1 MFILSTLLPEPD
13 LIKEI
18 QKLFPSDQFSFYMNM
33 DEAIKDID
41 KAEILITYGED
52 LTPGLIEQAKELKWI
67 MVMSAGLEL
76 MPFEAIKQKGVLVTN
91 ARGIHKIPM
100 AEYTISMMLHIAKRN
115 KQLLT
120 QQQDRNWNRLG
131 IIPVEELH
139 GKTVGIL
146 GVGAIG
152 GEIAR
157 LAKAFNMRVIGL
169 NRSGKKHEYV
179 DEMYKY
185 DGLDSIC
192 STADYIVS
200 VLPSTNET
208 KYLLNESH
216 FNVMKKEL
224 IFINIGRGDLFE
236 EEVLLH
242 ALNTNKISHAIL
254 DVFEQEPLPNDHPF
268 WTHEKVTVTPHISS
282 KTENYL
288 PRSFEIFIRNFKILK
303 QGGTEFINKIDPER
317 GY

>member
-1 MFILSTLLPEPD
+1 MFILSTLLPEPN
-13 LIKEI
+13 LIQEI
-18 QKLFPSDQFSFYMNM
+18 QKMYPSDQFSFYKSM
-33 DEAIKDID
+33 DEAKKDLD
-41 KAEILITYGED
+41 KAEVLITYGED
-52 LTPGLIEQAKELKWI
+52 LTPGLIEQAKRLKWI

-76 MPFEAIKQKGVLVTN
+76 MPFKAIMQKGVLVTN

-131 IIPVEELH
+131 IIPVDELH

-157 LAKAFNMRVIGL
+157 LAKAFNMKVIGL
-169 NRSGKKHEYV
+169 NRSGKDHEYV
-179 DEMYKY
+179 DQMYKY
-185 DGLDSIC
+185 EELNTIC
-192 STADYIVS
+192 STADYLVS

-216 FNVMKKEL
+216 FNVMKNEL
-224 IFINIGRGDLFE
+224 VFINIGRGDLVK

-254 DVFEQEPLPNDHPF
+254 DVFEQEPLPKDHPF
-268 WTHEKVTVTPHISS
+268 WAHEKITVTPHISS
-282 KTENYL
+282 KTDNYL
-288 PRSFEIFIRNFKILK
+288 PRSFEIFNRNFTILK